1 MQDAIDITDVAGL
14 LADGSRSTML
24 QALMDQRA
32 RTAGEL
38 AHLAKIAPSTAS
50 QHLGRLSDGG
60 LLAVEAQGR
69 HRYYRLAD
77 PRVATLLESLM
88 TLAPAPIAS
97 RAPHVGFD
105 LRFARTCY
113 DHLAGTIA
121 TTLYDRLAA
130 DGTLHVTAEGV
141 ALTPA
146 GARRLR
152 SLGIDSETLQAG
164 RRPLARACLDWT
176 ERRHHLAGAL
186 GAALLSSFRARDWL
200 VPRNVPRA
208 LRLTATGRQAFSSHF
223 DLDVSILTNGK
234 LRAEARNH
242 RVDRQPPAAVD
253 RSARAAQ
260 ATVTVGC
267 GETLHGRDEDM

>member
-1 MQDAIDITDVAGL
+1 MRRNVRGYDGALGMEDAIDITDIAGL

-38 AHLAKIAPSTAS
+38 ARLARIAPSTAS
-50 QHLGRLSDGG
+50 RHLGRLTDGG
-60 LLAVEAQGR
+60 LVVVEAQGR

-77 PRVATLLESLM
+77 PSVAALLESMLVF
-88 TLAPAPIAS
+88 APAPAAS
-97 RAPHVGFD
+97 RTPDVGFD

-121 TTLYDRLAA
+121 TALYDRLAA

-141 ALTPA
+141 GLTPA
-146 GARRLR
+146 GAQRLQA
-152 SLGIDSETLQAG
+152 LGIDSETLRAG

-186 GAALLSSFRARDWL
+186 GAALLSSFRAREWL

-208 LRLTATGRQAFSSHF
+208 LRLTTAGRRALANHF
-223 DLDVSILTNGK
+223 DIDVGALAI
-234 LRAEARNH
+234 
-242 RVDRQPPAAVD
+242 
-253 RSARAAQ
+253 AAQ
-260 ATVTVGC
+260 AA
-267 GETLHGRDEDM
+267 RR

>member
-1 MQDAIDITDVAGL
+1 MDNAVDITDLAGL
-14 LADGSRSTML
+14 LADASRSTML

-32 RTAGEL
+32 RTVGEL
-38 AHLAKIAPSTAS
+38 ARLAKIAPSTAS
-50 QHLGRLSDGG
+50 QHLGRLTDGQ

-77 PRVATLLESLM
+77 PKVAALLENMMAFTPASV
-88 TLAPAPIAS
+88 AP
-97 RAPHVGFD
+97 RAPSAGFD

-121 TTLYDRLAA
+121 TALYDRLQA
-130 DGTLHVTAEGV
+130 DGTLGVTSTGI

-152 SLGIDSETLQAG
+152 PLGIDAEALRAS

-186 GAALLSSFRARDWL
+186 GAALLTSFRAQNWL
-200 VPRNVPRA
+200 TPRNAPRA
-208 LRLTATGRQAFSSHF
+208 LRLTTTGRQALATHF
-223 DLDVSILTNGK
+223 DIDAGALTRG
-234 LRAEARNH
+234 
-242 RVDRQPPAAVD
+242 D
-253 RSARAAQ
+253 
-260 ATVTVGC
+260 TC
-267 GETLHGRDEDM
+267 

>member
-1 MQDAIDITDVAGL
+1 MQNAIDITGVAGL
-14 LADGSRSTML
+14 LADSSRSTML
-24 QALMDQRA
+24 QTLMDRRA

-38 AHLAKIAPSTAS
+38 ARLAEIAPSTAS

-77 PRVATLLESLM
+77 QKVASLLESLM
-88 TLAPAPIAS
+88 AFAPAPAAH
-97 RAPHVGFD
+97 RTPNVGFD

-113 DHLAGTIA
+113 DHLAGTLA
-121 TTLYDRLAA
+121 TALYDRLAG
-130 DGTLHVTAEGV
+130 DGTLHVTAEGL

-152 SLGIDSETLQAG
+152 SLDIDSETLRAG

-186 GAALLSSFRARDWL
+186 GAALLDGFRERGWL
-200 VPRNVPRA
+200 IPRSVPRA
-208 LRLTATGRQAFSSHF
+208 LRLTTTGRRALASHF
-223 DLDVSILTNGK
+223 DIDAGVL
-234 LRAEARNH
+234 
-242 RVDRQPPAAVD
+242 
-253 RSARAAQ
+253 AQ
-260 ATVTVGC
+260 AV
-267 GETLHGRDEDM
+267 RR

>member
-1 MQDAIDITDVAGL
+1 MKDATDITDIAGL

-24 QALMDQRA
+24 QALMDRRA

-38 AHLAKIAPSTAS
+38 ARLAKIAPSTAS

-77 PRVATLLESLM
+77 PRVAALLESM
-88 TLAPAPIAS
+88 MAFTPVRAPVAS
-97 RAPHVGFD
+97 RAASVGFD

-121 TTLYDRLAA
+121 TALYDRLVA
-130 DGTLHVTAEGV
+130 DGTLHVSSAGI

-146 GARRLR
+146 GARRLQ
-152 SLGIDSETLQAG
+152 SLGIETETLRLG

-186 GAALLSSFRARDWL
+186 GAALLGSFRTRNW
-200 VPRNVPRA
+200 VTPRNVPRA
-208 LRLTATGRQAFSSHF
+208 LRLTTAGRQGFATHY
-223 DLDVSILTNGK
+223 DIDVSSLG
-234 LRAEARNH
+234 EA
-242 RVDRQPPAAVD
+242 
-253 RSARAAQ
+253 S
-260 ATVTVGC
+260 
-267 GETLHGRDEDM
+267 